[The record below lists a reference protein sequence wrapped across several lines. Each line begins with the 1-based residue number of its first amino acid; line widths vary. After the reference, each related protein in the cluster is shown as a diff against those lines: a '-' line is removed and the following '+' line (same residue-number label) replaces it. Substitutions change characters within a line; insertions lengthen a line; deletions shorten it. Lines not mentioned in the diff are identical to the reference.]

1 MMSNS
6 QGAQSP
12 EPDSWSWIT
21 WSQQSVS
28 TCVSSLKLGLKKT
41 HKKKRKFFP
50 IKSSYGRENH
60 EKCPSC
66 APMIHRVDVW
76 IEGNTP
82 REGELWSINRQ
93 LKSPHLLRQTRLPSF
108 PDWKRAEAAELS
120 DWLCRWGRRTDEEK
134 SACVGD
140 IKPERWTYTY
150 FFTFRIAAVFSYF
163 FLELNDPAAV
173 RLLSLR
179 FWISKSKSCW
189 LIPVQSQAQSSHLT
203 WAKKLSWTW
212 IWSNTWSLPQPR
224 LLVIPS
230 SSW

>member
-28 TCVSSLKLGLKKT
+28 TSVSSLKLGLKKT

-66 APMIHRVDVW
+66 APMIDRVDVW
-76 IEGNTP
+76 IEGNTQ

-108 PDWKRAEAAELS
+108 PDWKRAEAAEWSGCAGRADEQMKRKVHVWEILS
-120 DWLCRWGRRTDEEK
+120 QKDEHTLIFWL
-134 SACVGD
+134 
-140 IKPERWTYTY
+140 
-150 FFTFRIAAVFSYF
+150 
-163 FLELNDPAAV
+163 LEL
-173 RLLSLR
+173 LQC
-179 FWISKSKSCW
+179 F
-189 LIPVQSQAQSSHLT
+189 LI
-203 WAKKLSWTW
+203 
-212 IWSNTWSLPQPR
+212 
-224 LLVIPS
+224 
-230 SSW
+230 SSWN